1 MSLDYDTIKSM
12 SNQALFSML
21 ANKKQTIESL
31 QKKGQD
37 SKGLEM
43 DFCYLMREKQLRF
56 RRKGDS
62 QSYSN

>member
-1 MSLDYDTIKSM
+1 MSLDYDTIKGM

-21 ANKKQTIESL
+21 ANKKQTIEGM

-37 SKGLEM
+37 SKSLEV

-56 RRKGDS
+56 HRRSKPDLG
-62 QSYSN
+62 NN